1 MRQSVLEMKLV
12 LSLLTTASLLISALS
27 SAQAATWMHETTA
40 TVTAGRPIQDIWGAS
55 DSAVWAV
62 GGTASTTELWKWN
75 GSTWATQSTGAT
87 ANHASVWG
95 VDASN
100 VWIVG
105 RGGRIDKT
113 TNGGANWSQQASGL
127 PSTALIRGIWGS
139 SASDVWA
146 VAGDTGDS
154 TIVYIIHFNGTVW
167 STYSQ
172 SFSGGLRSIWGSSS
186 NDIWAVG
193 DTGNVL
199 HYNGTAWSYVN
210 VGVST
215 SFYRVWGLDA
225 SNVWLVGSGA
235 TLLKYNGTSWQSFST
250 TGITATNQLRSI
262 TGSSATNLYVATDN
276 GFQNMYHYNGT
287 SWALETTNTPSNN
300 TLVSLWGNSN
310 TTKLWA
316 GGTPVI
322 ISGTA
327 AAQAAAP
334 SVTSPTHTGVTHD
347 GATLGGNVT
356 SDNTSTITARGVVL
370 AKTADD
376 STPTIGEA
384 NVSNLTTSG
393 TTGVF
398 TVSAS
403 SLSPSTA
410 YTYAAYATN
419 GIGTTYT
426 STSTFTTSAPPGAAV
441 TSLVRSGSTPAN
453 TASVGWTLTFA
464 SAVTGVTS
472 SNFSLTGTAAA
483 GASIGTPTTSNAGL
497 TWAILVTTNGDGQ
510 LTLSLNNATNLSPAI
525 STTLPYAGESYTI
538 DKTPPTVQSVTR
550 LTPTVQ
556 TTNLTTVVFRVTYSE
571 PVTLNAPET
580 GHFVVMPVGA
590 STIVGSVTGVTGTGA
605 TRDVTVN
612 LTGGQGEF
620 RLRVLD

>member
-1 MRQSVLEMKLV
+1 MKSIF
-12 LSLLTTASLLISALS
+12 SLLATAFLLMSALS
-27 SAQAATWMHETTA
+27 SAQAATWTHETTA
-40 TVTAGRPIQDIWGAS
+40 AVTAGRTIQDIWGAS

-87 ANHASVWG
+87 ANHAAAWG

-113 TNGGANWSQQASGL
+113 TNGGANWTQQASGL

-146 VAGDTGDS
+146 VAGDTGDN
-154 TIVYIIHFNGTVW
+154 TIVYIIHFNGIAW

-172 SFSGGLRSIWGSSS
+172 SFSGGLRSIWGTAA

-193 DTGNVL
+193 DLGNRL
-199 HYNGTAWSYVN
+199 HYDGNSW
-210 VGVST
+210 T
-215 SFYRVWGLDA
+215 SVPGLPSIGLFRVWGLDA
-225 SNVWLVGSGA
+225 SNIWIIADNA
-235 TLLKYNGTSWQSFST
+235 TIVKHTGGLTWAPFNN
-250 TGITATNQLRSI
+250 TGITGTNQLRGI
-262 TGSSATNLYVATDN
+262 TGSSATNLYVATGN
-276 GFQNMYHYNGT
+276 GLQNMYHFDGT
-287 SWALETTNTPSNN
+287 SWALETTNTPNNN
-300 TLVSLWGNSN
+300 TLVSLWSTNN
-310 TTKLWA
+310 ATKLWA
-316 GGTPVI
+316 GGSPVV

-334 SVTSPTHTGVTHD
+334 TVTTPTHASVTHNN
-347 GATLGGNVT
+347 ATLGGNVT
-356 SDNTSTITARGVVL
+356 SDNASTITARGVVL

-376 STPTIGEA
+376 ATPMIGEA
-384 NVSNLTTSG
+384 NVSNQVTAG

-398 TVSAS
+398 SLSVG

-426 STSTFTTSAPPGAAV
+426 STSTFTTSAPPGVAV
-441 TSLVRSGSTPAN
+441 TSLVRAGATPTNASTV
-453 TASVGWTLTFA
+453 SWSLTFA
-464 SAVTGVTS
+464 SAVTGATS
-472 SNFSLTGTAAA
+472 TNFSVSGAGATGT
-483 GASIGTPTTSNAGL
+483 SIGTPTTSDAGL
-497 TWAILVTTNGDGQ
+497 HWTIPVTTNVDGL
-510 LTLSLNNATNLSPAI
+510 LTLSLQNSTGLSSAV

-538 DKTPPTVQSVTR
+538 DKSPPTVLTVTR
-550 LTPTVQ
+550 LTPAGQ

-571 PVTLNAPET
+571 PVTLNAPES

-612 LTGGQGEF
+612 LTGGLGEF